1 MTADAWRK
9 PWVLLSCCAAILF
22 IGIGIRH
29 GFGLFLQPMSMD
41 NGWDRGTFAFAFG
54 LQNLVW
60 GLATPLSGIVT
71 DKFGAGRA
79 IVGGA
84 MFYIIGLVGMA
95 YASTGFELAL
105 SAGICI
111 GLALSGTGFSVVLAA
126 VSRAVPPQQRS
137 MAMGIASA
145 VGSFGQFA
153 MLPGALG
160 LISWLG
166 WSAALLALAALSALV
181 IPLAAPMFGRPANE
195 SGPTLTVREA
205 LAEAAGHRGYW
216 LLCMGYFVCG
226 FQIIFISLHIP
237 AYLSDRGMS
246 IGVGT
251 TVLALIG
258 LANVAGSYIAGI
270 LGGKYSKPR
279 LLAGLYG
286 LRGIFIAL
294 FMLVPLSEYSAYA
307 FGLAMG
313 FLWLSTVPLTT
324 GTVATVFGMRN
335 MSMLSG
341 IAFLFHQIGGFLG
354 GWLGGA
360 LYDATGSYDIVWMI
374 AIGLSVWAFAMNMPI
389 KEVPVARLRTAA

>member
-1 MTADAWRK
+1 MIPKAWQSPK
-9 PWVLLSCCAAILF
+9 ALLACCAAILF
-22 IGIGIRH
+22 IAIGIRH

-54 LQNLVW
+54 LQNLIW
-60 GLATPLSGIVT
+60 GLATPFSGIVT
-71 DKFGAGRA
+71 DKLGAGRA
-79 IVGGA
+79 VVGGA
-84 MFYIIGLVGMA
+84 LFYILGLVGMA
-95 YASTGFELAL
+95 YASSGFELAL

-111 GLALSGTGFSVVLAA
+111 GLALSGTSFSVILAA
-126 VSRAVPPQQRS
+126 ISRAVEPSKRS
-137 MAMGIASA
+137 MAMGVASA
-145 VGSFGQFA
+145 IGSFGQFA
-153 MLPGALG
+153 MLPGAMG

-166 WSAALLALAALSALV
+166 WSAALLALAGIVALV
-181 IPLAAPMFGRPANE
+181 IPLALPLSGRPAME
-195 SGPTLTVREA
+195 SGPTLTVRQA
-205 LAEAAGHRGYW
+205 LAEAARHRGYW
-216 LLCMGYFVCG
+216 MLCLGYFVCG

-237 AYLSDRGMS
+237 AYLNDRGMS
-246 IGVGT
+246 MGVGT

-258 LANVAGSYIAGI
+258 LANVAGSYMAGI

-389 KEVPVARLRTAA
+389 KEVPVARLRAAE